1 MPRWDSFGRS
11 LAFAALAAAG
21 LPVAVT
27 FAGFVLGGEGAARL
41 YLIGAASIYAI
52 GLCADRGRRVAA
64 FAVAAFAGAI
74 LALLPLDLRATA
86 VGAAGI
92 VAFARG
98 VLIAQSRTQASRS
111 EAKPC
116 EVRWARALAI
126 EALLGAA
133 GLAVAAW
140 FARGGL
146 LALCLALWGYF
157 LVQSGYF
164 LIGAD
169 APRSGDPPRDP
180 FEQARARLQRL
191 LEDDRIA

>member
-11 LAFAALAAAG
+11 LVFAALAAAG

-27 FAGFVLGGEGAARL
+27 FAGAVFGGESAARL
-41 YLIGAASIYAI
+41 YLIGAAGIYAV
-52 GLCADRGRRVAA
+52 GLCGDRSRRAAA
-64 FAVAAFAGAI
+64 FAASGIAGVI

-86 VGAAGI
+86 IGAAGI

-98 VLIAQSRTQASRS
+98 FMVPESRS
-111 EAKPC
+111 L
-116 EVRWARALAI
+116 RALAC
-126 EALLGAA
+126 EAVLAAA

-146 LALCLALWGYF
+146 LALCLACWGYF

-164 LIGAD
+164 LFGANARNGG
-169 APRSGDPPRDP
+169 APQRDP
-180 FEQARARLQRL
+180 FDRARARLLRL

>member
-1 MPRWDSFGRS
+1 MPRWDSFGSS

-27 FAGFVLGGEGAARL
+27 FGGALFGSEGAARL
-41 YLIGAASIYAI
+41 YAIAAAGAYAV
-52 GLCADRGRRVAA
+52 GLCPDRSRRVAA
-64 FAVAAFAGAI
+64 LAFVALAGVI
-74 LALLPLDLRATA
+74 LALLPLDLRSTA

-98 VLIAQSRTQASRS
+98 FVLPNPHTL
-111 EAKPC
+111 
-116 EVRWARALAI
+116 RALAV
-126 EALLGAA
+126 EAAFGAA
-133 GLAVAAW
+133 GLAAASH

-164 LIGAD
+164 LIGARGPG
-169 APRSGDPPRDP
+169 AGEAALDP
-180 FEQARARLQRL
+180 FDRARAQLLRL
-191 LEDDRIA
+191 LEDDPI

>member
-1 MPRWDSFGRS
+1 MARWDSFGRS
-11 LAFAALAAAG
+11 LVFAALAAAG

-27 FAGFVLGGEGAARL
+27 FAGAVFGGEQAARL

-52 GLCADRGRRVAA
+52 GLCGDRSRRVAA
-64 FAVAAFAGAI
+64 FAASACAGTI

-86 VGAAGI
+86 IGAAGI

-98 VLIAQSRTQASRS
+98 VVLPESRS
-111 EAKPC
+111 LRGFVC
-116 EVRWARALAI
+116 
-126 EALLGAA
+126 EALLATA

-146 LALCLALWGYF
+146 LALCLACWGYF

-164 LIGAD
+164 LCGASTRD
-169 APRSGDPPRDP
+169 AAPPRDR
-180 FEQARARLQRL
+180 FDQARARLLRL
-191 LEDDRIA
+191 LEDDRGA